1 MSSPSPSSP
10 ILAGRALLAARVA
23 ERCTGCGAERP
34 RGSDAFCRC
43 AAPKWRPF
51 CTRCARAFEGELC
64 PNCLEVAQVNG
75 GKLRTALDE
84 ILARDGGLSGAPAAH
99 ARMKSRAESTLREFG
114 LDAAIAP
121 LPTWAARLVDKNL
134 ALPPGAEHSRP
145 KMAAINELRLEEAA
159 VRLALTNLGY
169 TGKPTDEKLVKTMA
183 LAGDSLATLLAWDGL
198 AAGADHEHA
207 LTSAASTLSAS
218 LATASTLLETIRRR
232 DLSALVEAS
241 VRRARAMRAC
251 QTALGVG

>member
-1 MSSPSPSSP
+1 M
-10 ILAGRALLAARVA
+10 
-23 ERCTGCGAERP
+23 
-34 RGSDAFCRC
+34 
-43 AAPKWRPF
+43 
-51 CTRCARAFEGELC
+51 
-64 PNCLEVAQVNG
+64 NG

-99 ARMKSRAESTLREFG
+99 ARAKSRAESTLREFG
-114 LDAAIAP
+114 IDAAIAQ

-145 KMAAINELRLEEAA
+145 KMTAINELRLEDAA

-169 TGKPTDEKLVKTMA
+169 AGRPTDEKLAKTVA
-183 LAGDSLATLLAWDGL
+183 LADESLAGLLAWDGL

-218 LATASTLLETIRRR
+218 LSTASTLLETIRRR
-232 DLSALVEAS
+232 DLSPLVEAS